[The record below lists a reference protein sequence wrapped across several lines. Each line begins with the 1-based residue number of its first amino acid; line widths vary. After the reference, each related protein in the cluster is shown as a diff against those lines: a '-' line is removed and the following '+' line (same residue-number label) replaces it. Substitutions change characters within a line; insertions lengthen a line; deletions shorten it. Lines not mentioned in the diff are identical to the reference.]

1 MDECFTLHVHH
12 CGHFTWDPQAYV
24 GGTVDIVDN
33 YDPNKWSKV
42 KIKSICRDFG
52 YTAVDKLW
60 FKMPGVNL
68 EQAHFHEVVNDD
80 AAVFMTDLVKGYE
93 DIHVFVEHPVNEPV
107 ELPMEDLK
115 PLTVRPPGSEPK
127 GVNEDVVYCVTNDSE
142 LQTDHFYEYAEYEED
157 NDMRMMM
164 ESIELIFHNLE
175 AMIML
180 KQIMLM
186 KSTDLIFHNL
196 KAMIMLKLL
205 I

>member
-1 MDECFTLHVHH
+1 MGPSSLC
-12 CGHFTWDPQAYV
+12 

-33 YDPNKWSKV
+33 YDPDKWSKV

-60 FKMPGVNL
+60 FKMPDVNL